1 MTSKYPDVVD
11 ALRRSTR
18 TSRAFIADAEIVPMQ
33 AAASLK
39 GAMEV
44 TVAAAAAA
52 TATNQAVGEEQQD
65 RQQQQQQQL
74 QQVGTFQSLATRKRK
89 NVTTANAASSSVQVR
104 APPGL
109 H

>member
-65 RQQQQQQQL
+65 RQQQQQQP